1 MLCEP
6 YSQKR
11 GSQECGRVSE
21 QIAESLNGQ
30 REYKIL
36 FNMSQRSVR
45 GRFNALKNN
54 FAKRKSEEERAC
66 GILPEISEV
75 DECLQDIIE
84 RFKERD

>member
-1 MLCEP
+1 
-6 YSQKR
+6 
-11 GSQECGRVSE
+11 
-21 QIAESLNGQ
+21 
-30 REYKIL
+30 
-36 FNMSQRSVR
+36 MSQRSVR

-66 GILPEISEV
+66 GILSEISEV